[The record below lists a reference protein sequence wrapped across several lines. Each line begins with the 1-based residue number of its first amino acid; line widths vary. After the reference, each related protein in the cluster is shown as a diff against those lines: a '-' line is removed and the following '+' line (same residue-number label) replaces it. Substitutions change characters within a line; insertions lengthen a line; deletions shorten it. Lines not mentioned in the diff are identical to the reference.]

1 MVQPQTEGQTNKFQS
16 IYPEIKLA
24 VAYLISKY
32 DQVMK
37 ELKKSKKRKYRQFY
51 NNLEAV
57 NGDGKTF
64 RKLASRFNFSE
75 DQIKEFYEL
84 TLKDYID

>member
-37 ELKKSKKRKYRQFY
+37 ELKKSKKRKYR
-51 NNLEAV
+51 
-57 NGDGKTF
+57 
-64 RKLASRFNFSE
+64 
-75 DQIKEFYEL
+75 
-84 TLKDYID
+84 